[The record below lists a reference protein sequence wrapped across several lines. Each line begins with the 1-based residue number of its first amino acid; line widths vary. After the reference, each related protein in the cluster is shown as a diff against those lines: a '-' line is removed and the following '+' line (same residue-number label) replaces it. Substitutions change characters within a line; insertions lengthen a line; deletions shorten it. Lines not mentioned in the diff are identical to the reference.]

1 MYSHCFI
8 IPEGTNFLMA
18 SGTTGVKKVV
28 SYRHNFGQNKHSST
42 SHQTSNDMQ
51 TMSTFPQK
59 TSWNLPN
66 LRKYPKWRSWITSQS
81 DGSVSKKY
89 RPQSSMILL
98 FREHSFMGSRQR
110 QRDLFRCTHTTNISQ
125 AVTLYA
131 LFLRIS
137 LLPSLLLLFLPCSW
151 CLPGPSND
159 HYYHNL
165 YLSEFGWKI

>member
-8 IPEGTNFLMA
+8 ILEGTNFLMA

-42 SHQTSNDMQ
+42 CHQTSNDMQ

-98 FREHSFMGSRQR
+98 FREDSFTPTHPQTARSIWI
-110 QRDLFRCTHTTNISQ
+110 THTTNISR

-131 LFLRIS
+131 FFQRIS
-137 LLPSLLLLFLPCSW
+137 LLPPLLLLFLP
-151 CLPGPSND
+151 LFPSLVLWECTD
-159 HYYHNL
+159 V
-165 YLSEFGWKI
+165 FQD